1 MLFRSLS
8 VKTRITTAVL
18 AATPTS
24 LNREVNST
32 VDQVITKWWQTGRQ
46 DGLRLTE
53 FGDIAFQIAKIE
65 CFDAPIK
72 KIDSGDWYI
81 FLMELSRKIACPYY
95 IDKWTVRLYDS
106 KIAMLIALYGSLEQY
121 LSVIKI
127 RK

>member
-1 MLFRSLS
+1 MTLA
-8 VKTRITTAVL
+8 VKTRITIAVL
-18 AATPTS
+18 AVTPTS

-32 VDQVITKWWQTGRQ
+32 VDQVIAKWWQTGRQ

-53 FGDIAFQIAKIE
+53 FGDIAFQIAEIE
-65 CFDAPIK
+65 CFVAPIK
-72 KIDSGDWYI
+72 KIDPGEWYI
-81 FLMELSRKIACPYY
+81 FLLDLSLKIKCPYY
-95 IDKWTVRLYDS
+95 IDKGALRIYDS